1 MPIAIPDRAASAV
14 PRYSDGTV
22 TARALPS
29 AIQAL
34 SRVDLNLLIAL
45 DSLLRERSVTRAAAQ
60 LGLSQPALSASLAR
74 LRRYFDD
81 ELLTRVGNR
90 YELTPLATVLLD
102 RTSTALAAAAEV
114 FAAPVD
120 FDPATSEREFE
131 LCVSDYA
138 ASVVAAPLV
147 RLTRVEAP
155 RVHLRLQQLS
165 AAAVDNAGAFLRD
178 HDGLVA
184 PHGLVDDARFVDL
197 FTDRFVLLVSADNHA
212 IGDSMTVQEMI
223 ETPMVVAYSTRT
235 GRNTA
240 VHQMQLAGLEPMVD
254 TVTESFLIVPF
265 LIAGTDRIGLVPAML
280 ARRLP
285 ALADVRVIP
294 CPFPVA
300 DLVECLWWHERHD
313 QDPGHRWF
321 RSLLVR
327 AAAAAQST
335 GPDPSNQRL
344 SDLRLRSTNPLDGQ
358 E

>member
-1 MPIAIPDRAASAV
+1 MTDLAQISSPPTPRRRAREPSG
-14 PRYSDGTV
+14 RSSDSIGTV
-22 TARALPS
+22 TAHTRPS
-29 AIQAL
+29 AVQAL

-45 DSLLRERSVTRAAAQ
+45 DALLRERSVTQAAAS

-90 YELTPLATVLLD
+90 YELTPFATLLLG
-102 RTSTALAAAAEV
+102 RTTAALAAAADV
-114 FAAPVD
+114 FAGPAD
-120 FDPATSEREFE
+120 FDPGTSEREFE
-131 LCVSDYA
+131 LYVSDYA

-147 RLTRVEAP
+147 RLVRAEAP

-165 AAAVDNAGAFLRD
+165 TAAVDNAGTFLRD
-178 HDGLVA
+178 HDGLVV

-212 IGDSMTVQEMI
+212 FGDSMTVDEMI
-223 ETPMVVAYSTRT
+223 KTPMVVAYNTRT

-313 QDPGHRWF
+313 EDPGHRWF

-327 AAAAAQST
+327 AATSAQAA
-335 GPDPSNQRL
+335 DVDR
-344 SDLRLRSTNPLDGQ
+344 
-358 E
+358 

>member
-1 MPIAIPDRAASAV
+1 M
-14 PRYSDGTV
+14 
-22 TARALPS
+22 TAPTLPS

-45 DSLLRERSVTRAAAQ
+45 DTLLRERSVTQAAAQ

-81 ELLTRVGNR
+81 ELLTRVGNK

-102 RTSTALAAAAEV
+102 RTGAALAATAEV
-114 FAAPVD
+114 FAAPVH

-131 LCVSDYA
+131 LYVSDYA
-138 ASVVAAPLV
+138 ASVLAAPLV
-147 RLTRVEAP
+147 RLTRAEAP
-155 RVHLRLQQLS
+155 LVHLRLQQLS
-165 AAAVDNAGAFLRD
+165 ATAVDNAATFLRD
-178 HDGLVA
+178 HDGLVV

-197 FTDRFVLLVSADNHA
+197 FTDRFVLLVSADNTA
-212 IGDSMTVQEMI
+212 VGDSMTVQEMLKA
-223 ETPMVVAYSTRT
+223 PMVVAYNTRT

-240 VHQMQLAGLEPMVD
+240 VHQMQLSGLEPTVD

-265 LIAGTDRIGLVPAML
+265 LIAGTDRVGLVPAML

-313 QDPGHRWF
+313 EDPGHRWF

-327 AAAAAQST
+327 AAAAAQ
-335 GPDPSNQRL
+335 GA
-344 SDLRLRSTNPLDGQ
+344 NPPGG
-358 E
+358 

>member
-1 MPIAIPDRAASAV
+1 MSPITGIDDGHGVVVVAVTSRRRARATPAWRS
-14 PRYSDGTV
+14 YSGDIV
-22 TARALPS
+22 TALTRPS

-45 DSLLRERSVTRAAAQ
+45 DALLRERSVTQAAAL

-81 ELLTRVGNR
+81 ELLTRVGNK
-90 YELTPLATVLLD
+90 YQLTPLASVLLD
-102 RTSTALAAAAEV
+102 RTTIALTAAAEV

-131 LCVSDYA
+131 LYVSDYA
-138 ASVVAAPLV
+138 ASVLAAPLL
-147 RLTRVEAP
+147 RLTRAEAP
-155 RVHLRLQQLS
+155 LVHLRIQQLS
-165 AAAVDNAGAFLRD
+165 TNAVDNAATFLRD
-178 HDGLVA
+178 HDGLVV
-184 PHGLVDDARFVDL
+184 PHGLVDDTRFVDL
-197 FTDRFVLLVSADNHA
+197 FTDRFVLLVSANNTA
-212 IGDSMTVQEMI
+212 IGDSMTVEVMI
-223 ETPMVVAYSTRT
+223 RTPMVVAYNTRT

-240 VHQMQLAGLEPMVD
+240 VHQMQLAGLEPVVD

-313 QDPGHRWF
+313 DDPGHRWF

-327 AAAAAQST
+327 AAAAAQSANPT
-335 GPDPSNQRL
+335 GD
-344 SDLRLRSTNPLDGQ
+344 
-358 E
+358 